1 MRVVLPLSGRLTT
14 SRLSDASRPV
24 PLSDPAIRTPT
35 AFPPSGSRPCFSHTR
50 DDPICARALRALMRF
65 CQMRRAARLVMDMR
79 CAALLVMRSL
89 LVGVVTP
96 REALVWDDDDGAKV
110 GGGERETDSQPT
122 LLLFSFLDRVLIS
135 RAVQAPED
143 AFAMVVERKPMQMAS
158 PAPEAASFREMAKV
172 MYGSLSTCFVCRSQV
187 HTHGTPSAHGYD
199 EPAHRWRLS
208 FDGVLSWEGTCAALL
223 LIYPLHR
230 ADAVDRMR
238 LFLPVA
244 VHFLHRA
251 GRLWLARHETAM
263 TEMGAEAG
271 GKDE

>member
-1 MRVVLPLSGRLTT
+1 MFCDQIHFILLMLCSARTQTSFILLSRPRAHIAGSASPRGRICNGRGAETHA
-14 SRLSDASRPV
+14 DGVSRPV
-24 PLSDPAIRTPT
+24 GHVSSPQPRVRVT
-35 AFPPSGSRPCFSHTR
+35 APRWIPYL
-50 DDPICARALRALMRF
+50 ARRLPF
-65 CQMRRAARLVMDMR
+65 EKWRRLCMVASY
-79 CAALLVMRSL
+79 ALLFCIPRISL
-89 LVGVVTP
+89 
-96 REALVWDDDDGAKV
+96 
-110 GGGERETDSQPT
+110 T
-122 LLLFSFLDRVLIS
+122 L
-135 RAVQAPED
+135 P
-143 AFAMVVERKPMQMAS
+143 K
-158 PAPEAASFREMAKV
+158 
-172 MYGSLSTCFVCRSQV
+172 GSLSTCFVCRSQV